1 MKQYQQLIQHIFD
14 EGYVTDDRTGT
25 GTCAVFGTQ

>member
-25 GTCAVFGTQ
+25 GTEDH